1 MAISAGST
9 AEPPARGGASAQRVP
24 TPDLGQLIAPEAVRI
39 GADAVDARAV
49 LDELAGMAAS
59 RTGLAERAILDALIA
74 RERLGSTG
82 VGHGV
87 AVPHARLAG
96 LSAQTGALLRL
107 ARPVEFAAPDLQPCD
122 LFVVLLAPV
131 DAAGDHLKALAALS
145 RRLREAP
152 VRAAMRAAPDADGVL
167 GALLGA

>member
-1 MAISAGST
+1 M
-9 AEPPARGGASAQRVP
+9 PLLDLQR
-24 TPDLGQLIAPEAVRI
+24 LIAPASVRI
-39 GADAVDARAV
+39 GAEAADGRAV
-49 LDELAGMAAS
+49 LDLLAGMAAEG
-59 RTGLAERAILDALIA
+59 TGLAQRIILDALIA

-96 LSAQTGALLRL
+96 LAGLTGALVRL
-107 ARPVEFAAPDLQPCD
+107 SRPIEFAAPDLQPCD
-122 LFVVLLAPV
+122 LFVLLLAPT

-152 VRAAMRAAPDADGVL
+152 VRAAMRAAQEADAL
-167 GALLGA
+167 RAALVSL